1 MVRVADVMT
10 REVVTLSPDDSLKA
24 AVEKLSSRGI
34 SGAPVVENGK
44 VVGILSLSDILSFLG
59 RRHLMDL
66 EPEDLE
72 KLRSARVREVMK
84 KKVITVGDRDPV
96 SEAVRLMT
104 RHGVNRLPVV
114 SGGKLVGIIARADIV
129 RYLSAVSAKRKAG
142 VSTGIDRLL
151 DLVRKSGSVTLDE
164 AARKLSVP
172 LETLEKWA
180 SILDEH
186 GLVEFHA
193 PPFGKP
199 ELRKVEP

>member
-1 MVRVADVMT
+1 MT
-10 REVVTLSPDDSLKA
+10 REVVTLSPEDSLRT

-72 KLRSARVREVMK
+72 KLRAARVKEVMK

-114 SGGKLVGIIARADIV
+114 SGGRLVGIIARADVV
-129 RYLSAVSAKRKAG
+129 RYLSAVSAKKKAG

-164 AARKLSVP
+164 AAKKLSVP

>member
-1 MVRVADVMT
+1 MT

>member
-1 MVRVADVMT
+1 MT
-10 REVVTLSPDDSLKA
+10 REVVTLSPEDSLRT

-72 KLRSARVREVMK
+72 KLRAARVEEVMK

-114 SGGKLVGIIARADIV
+114 SGGKLVGIIARADVV
-129 RYLSAVSAKRKAG
+129 RYLSAVSAKKKAG

-151 DLVRKSGSVTLDE
+151 DLVRKSGSVSLDE
-164 AARKLSVP
+164 AAKKLSVP